1 MARSKQAKVLTEKQI
16 RAVLSY
22 LESNSR
28 NPERDQVV
36 FLLSFHG
43 LRCKEI
49 ANITFSMISDTEGNL
64 TSTISLADEASKG
77 KSGGDIPMSTTL
89 QSALARYIEVRGKE
103 PGYLIRSERADQFS
117 ANAISG
123 WFTRLYKGVGF
134 EGAKGHS
141 GRRSWI
147 TNAAR
152 KISLVGGSMRDV
164 MALARHKN
172 LSSTQVYVDQNTEAQ
187 KQVVELIFK
196 GV

>member
-1 MARSKQAKVLTEKQI
+1 MAKSKQAKVLTEKQI

-22 LESNSR
+22 LECNSR
-28 NPERDQVV
+28 NPERDKVI

-49 ANITFSMISDTEGNL
+49 ANITLSMITDTEGNL
-64 TSTISLADEASKG
+64 ASTITLSDEATKG
-77 KSGGDIPMSTTL
+77 KSGGDIPMGN
-89 QSALARYIEVRGKE
+89 ALRLELAKYLEIRGKAQ
-103 PGYLIRSERADQFS
+103 GYLVCSERAERFS
-117 ANAISG
+117 ANAMSG

-187 KQVVELIFK
+187 RQVVELIFK
-196 GV
+196 GI